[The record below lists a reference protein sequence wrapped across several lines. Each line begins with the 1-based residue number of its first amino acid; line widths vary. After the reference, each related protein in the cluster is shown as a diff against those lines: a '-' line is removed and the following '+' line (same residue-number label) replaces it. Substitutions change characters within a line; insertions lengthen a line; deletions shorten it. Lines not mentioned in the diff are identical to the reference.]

1 VHSWMFAVAG
11 AITFMTLGFW
21 LTEKSFDDDSGEA
34 GPAAVFAWIVTA
46 IFFVAG
52 IFIGGA

>member
-1 VHSWMFAVAG
+1 MHSWMFAVAG